1 MSPIA
6 YAFPAPCALMLCS
19 PIGDVVAAL
28 TQRGL
33 ILEYSRLHL
42 ALDQRLRT

>member
-19 PIGDVVAAL
+19 PIGDVLAAL

-33 ILEYSRLHL
+33 TLGCRRLRL